1 MIRCQ
6 LAPYVKMYIFCL
18 SGCSRIIFWL
28 GINWL
33 ITKNSIFNSLK
44 LYNFIH
50 SNLKSLVR
58 SVASSLLMWKS
69 AFLSV
74 FVSHAP
80 LSESL
85 TSKPV
90 LKSDNLQYNMVGPW
104 VAGTND
110 SSTKHLMFQ
119 ALLFFHNLLKTLKL
133 WNNNNIWKIRRLVD
147 ESFVPATQQTS
158 VLYCRLLNFWRVA
171 ACLPASPT
179 ACLANLLDCLPASQ
193 PVCLP
198 SCKDET
204 MELELEKY
212 KVLFNKDKGSISI
225 QGISILVKIF
235 KKKSLSERYHIFK
248 CFDQKCLSCLILFS
262 F

>member
-1 MIRCQ
+1 MKNVKWQ
-6 LAPYVKMYIFCL
+6 LIDWSDVFLRTYKDWNSTILSTLIWSHSFAQLPARSSSEKVHFCL
-18 SGCSRIIFWL
+18 SYVGTIIFEL

-33 ITKNSIFNSLK
+33 ITKNSIFSGPK

-90 LKSDNLQYNMVGPW
+90 L
-104 VAGTND
+104 A
-110 SSTKHLMFQ
+110 
-119 ALLFFHNLLKTLKL
+119 
-133 WNNNNIWKIRRLVD
+133 
-147 ESFVPATQQTS
+147 
-158 VLYCRLLNFWRVA
+158 CC
-171 ACLPASPT
+171 CLPASLPASQSDNQPALPPAWPTCQT
-179 ACLANLLDCLPASQ
+179 ACQPASQ

-198 SCKDET
+198 SCNDET
-204 MELELEKY
+204 MELGLEKY
-212 KVLFNKDKGSISI
+212 KVLFSEDKGSTSI
-225 QGISILVKIF
+225 QGISILVKI
-235 KKKSLSERYHIFK
+235 KSLYQRDHIFI
-248 CFDQKCLSCLILFS
+248 F
-262 F
+262 